1 MPRSTVRPEGGS
13 LMADLV
19 SRDLD
24 RVMYTHD
31 RLRAATHSHVV
42 EHGCNYGDGCT
53 VRLPMLAAV
62 RELERAC
69 SELARALARSERAAI
84 ERERQERVEREQYER
99 LMKKLQERFEAIG
112 TGREVA
118 ERFRMRAH
126 ERDREHYERLRSEL
140 DRNPGAPA
148 LGAP

>member
-1 MPRSTVRPEGGS
+1 MTTRSTEGGS
-13 LMADLV
+13 PMVNLI

-31 RLRAATHSHVV
+31 RLRAAARSHVA

-53 VRLPMLAAV
+53 VRVPMLAAV

-69 SELARALARSERAAI
+69 GELARALARSERAAA
-84 ERERQERVEREQYER
+84 ERERQELVERQRYEL
-99 LMKKLQERFEAIG
+99 LMKKLQDRFEA
-112 TGREVA
+112 TEMGREVA

-126 ERDREHYERLRSEL
+126 ERDRERHERLAGEL
-140 DRNPGAPA
+140 DPNSGAPA

>member
-1 MPRSTVRPEGGS
+1 MPRTTLRTEGGS

-19 SRDLD
+19 RRDLD

-53 VRLPMLAAV
+53 VRVPMLAAV

-69 SELARALARSERAAI
+69 SELARVLVRSERAAI
-84 ERERQERVEREQYER
+84 ERERQEQVERERYES
-99 LMKKLQERFEAIG
+99 LMNEMQRRFEA
-112 TGREVA
+112 TEVGRQVA
-118 ERFRMRAH
+118 ERFRIRAH
-126 ERDREHYERLRSEL
+126 ERDRERYERLADEL
-140 DRNPGAPA
+140 ERNPGAPA
-148 LGAP
+148 LDAR

>member
-1 MPRSTVRPEGGS
+1 MPQTTLRPEGGS
-13 LMADLV
+13 RMADLV

-31 RLRAATHSHVV
+31 RLRAAAHSHVV

-53 VRLPMLAAV
+53 VRVPMLAAV
-62 RELERAC
+62 RELERTC
-69 SELARALARSERAAI
+69 TELARALAWSERAAI
-84 ERERQERVEREQYER
+84 EREHQERAERERYER
-99 LMKKLQERFEAIG
+99 LMKRLQERFAATEM
-112 TGREVA
+112 GREVA

-126 ERDREHYERLRSEL
+126 ERDREQYERLRGEL
-140 DRNPGAPA
+140 DRNSDAPA